1 MLPQLSSQIPKRK
14 LSHQRKKPRSL
25 RTKRRLPKTWT
36 LLLSKKWR
44 REERLWGPPT
54 WKKRRKS
61 RLTRIITTLLYLR
74 VTPQGS
80 VRHRKQWVL
89 ANKEANRRIM
99 VFSNNTKI
107 TVLERQG
114 IRSKSIIK
122 VRKKTRA
129 TSTVKTIKNFL
140 LIQQCLIPIIN
151 NITKYLLVNKTLRQ
165 PS

>member
-1 MLPQLSSQIPKRK
+1 
-14 LSHQRKKPRSL
+14 
-25 RTKRRLPKTWT
+25 
-36 LLLSKKWR
+36 
-44 REERLWGPPT
+44 
-54 WKKRRKS
+54 
-61 RLTRIITTLLYLR
+61 
-74 VTPQGS
+74 
-80 VRHRKQWVL
+80 VL
-89 ANKEANRRIM
+89 ANKEGNRRIM

-107 TVLERQG
+107 TALERQG